1 MLPSSLWVWDMDWSE
16 CLRVLLA
23 DICLLDLNKWEC
35 SSCAEV
41 FLGLKQYLKI
51 EQMSKCAKKQNTFV
65 TNLVISSVHFKILVI
80 FQGSIC
86 LTRNRSVD
94 RSRWNR
100 IKGSY
105 CFLEQKTLPSLL
117 STGWFQEWIQH
128 DLDNE
133 QFCSINAC
141 FTIKLNK

>member
-1 MLPSSLWVWDMDWSE
+1 MDWSE

-86 LTRNRSVD
+86 LTRYRCVD
-94 RSRWNR
+94 RS
-100 IKGSY
+100 
-105 CFLEQKTLPSLL
+105 
-117 STGWFQEWIQH
+117 H
-128 DLDNE
+128 
-133 QFCSINAC
+133 
-141 FTIKLNK
+141 